1 METKEIV
8 KSEVQNYA
16 KFNIIRYAQVWE
28 DAEILLD
35 ALEINENDNILS
47 IASAGENALSLLIKN
62 PKHVYAIDLN
72 DEQIF
77 CSEFKIK
84 AFKYL
89 EYDETMEL
97 IGVFE
102 SNRRKELYEKIK
114 NNLEE
119 PTLNYF
125 ESNYRIIDTGLIN
138 NGKFEKYLKTF
149 GTKVLPLIH
158 NKKTRMELL
167 EKKTTEERIK
177 FYDEKW
183 NNRRWRLLFKI
194 FFSRKVMGKMGRD
207 EAFFRYVKTNVAEK
221 ILEHT
226 KYAITLLDTS
236 ENSYLHYIM
245 KGKYDDV
252 LPICYKKENYDIIK
266 KNIDNISLHSETVEN
281 FIQNNEEKITKYN
294 LSDIF
299 EYMSDEQMCKIVEKI
314 VEESPKGS
322 ILAYWNMLSP
332 KRASEF
338 INELEFNEE
347 KSEELLKKD
356 KAFFYSRFII
366 EKIKEE

>member
-1 METKEIV
+1 METKDIV

-28 DAEILLD
+28 DADILCD

-47 IASAGENALSLLIKN
+47 IASAGENALSLLVKN

-84 AFKYL
+84 AFKNL

-97 IGVFE
+97 IGVFD
-102 SNRRKELYEKIK
+102 SKRRKDLYEKIK
-114 NNLEE
+114 EDLEE
-119 PTLNYF
+119 NTKNYF
-125 ESNYRIIDTGLIN
+125 DQNFKIIETGLIN

-167 EKKTTEERIK
+167 EKKTVEERIK

-207 EAFFRYVKTNVAEK
+207 EAFFRYVKTNVAER

-226 KYAITLLDTS
+226 KYAITQLDTS
-236 ENSYLHYIM
+236 QNSYLHYII
-245 KGKYDDV
+245 KGKYENV
-252 LPICYKKENYDIIK
+252 LPLCYRKENYELIK
-266 KNIDNISLHSETVEN
+266 KNINNISLHSETVEN

-299 EYMSDEQMCKIVEKI
+299 EYMSEEQMTKIAEKI
-314 VEESPKGS
+314 VEESPSGS

-332 KRASEF
+332 KRASKFVEK
-338 INELEFNEE
+338 LEYNEE

-356 KAFFYSRFII
+356 KAFFYSKFII
-366 EKIKEE
+366 EKIK